1 MTISA
6 NTRTRVVVLLTSV
19 ALALA
24 LLLAVAV
31 AARAEGPAVATPD
44 DITYV
49 THTVRV
55 GDTLWD
61 IAMAHAPEGS
71 DVRNF
76 VFDLKTVNGL
86 ETSNIQPGQVLHIP
100 VP

>member
-19 ALALA
+19 AVALA

-31 AARAEGPAVATPD
+31 AARAEGPAVGSLD
-44 DITYV
+44 EITFL
-49 THTVRV
+49 THTVQA
-55 GDTLWD
+55 GDTLWH
-61 IAMAHAPEGS
+61 IAMAHAPHDS
-71 DVRNF
+71 DVRAF
-76 VFDLKTVNGL
+76 VFDLKAVNGL
-86 ETSNIQPGQVLHIP
+86 ETSTIQPGQVLRIP